1 MAPEK
6 TANGADTVPVPDGTA
21 ADARSGLES
30 SVAGLSLSSRAV
42 HADDGIQSHRA
53 VAPAMHVS
61 TTFRY
66 SDDPEQLKSWD
77 NIDVSALNLSIPSS
91 LVWCGLVNK

>member
-6 TANGADTVPVPDGTA
+6 TTNGTDSVPAPDGTA
-21 ADARSGLES
+21 DARAGLES
-30 SVAGLSLSSRAV
+30 YVAGLSLSSRAV
-42 HADDGIQSHRA
+42 HADDGIQAHRA

-77 NIDVSALNLSIPSS
+77 NIDVSALTLTI
-91 LVWCGLVNK
+91 L

>member
-6 TANGADTVPVPDGTA
+6 TANGTSSVPAPDGTA
-21 ADARSGLES
+21 DAGARLES

-42 HADDGIQSHRA
+42 HADDGIQAHRA

-77 NIDVSALNLSIPSS
+77 NIDVSALTLTI
-91 LVWCGLVNK
+91 L